1 MTSTRVVV
9 LSVVLVVA
17 TAGCGDSGDDATP
30 PVTTISTSVTTTTGP
45 AETSTSTTTTAPTTT
60 TTSTTTTTTA
70 PTTTTSTTTT
80 STTTTPPNPA
90 PVAVGGLTVEI
101 GGGSGEV
108 IPEWDRNPESD
119 LDLYRLWYSDD
130 PGASKALLAEVPHAT
145 SALPGPAYD
154 AGGGRTGY
162 VDLRA
167 QIEGK
172 HCYQISAVDTAG
184 HEGQRSAEVCLPAV
198 PPPTPS
204 GFDVGMGGG
213 SGEVMIIWSRVSA
226 PDTSSYLLWFSEFP
240 GGAKALLATVAHDPA
255 ALVGPAYNAG
265 GGRTAYIDFPR
276 SLENDRN
283 CYQISA
289 VDSGSN
295 ESPRTGEVCLSG
307 L

>member
-1 MTSTRVVV
+1 
-9 LSVVLVVA
+9 
-17 TAGCGDSGDDATP
+17 
-30 PVTTISTSVTTTTGP
+30 
-45 AETSTSTTTTAPTTT
+45 
-60 TTSTTTTTTA
+60 
-70 PTTTTSTTTT
+70 
-80 STTTTPPNPA
+80 
-90 PVAVGGLTVEI
+90 VGGLTVEI

-108 IPEWDRNPESD
+108 IPEWNRNPEPD

-130 PGASKALLAEVPHAT
+130 PGASKALLAEVPHDT

-154 AGGGRTGY
+154 AGGGRTAY

-184 HEGQRSAEVCLPAV
+184 HEGQRSAEMCLPAV

-226 PDTSSYLLWFSEFP
+226 PDTSSYLLWFSELP
-240 GGAKALLATVAHDPA
+240 GGSKALLATVAHDPT

-283 CYQISA
+283 CYQVSA
-289 VDSGSN
+289 IDSGGR
-295 ESPRTGEVCLSG
+295 ESPRTGELCLSG

>member
-1 MTSTRVVV
+1 M
-9 LSVVLVVA
+9 
-17 TAGCGDSGDDATP
+17 
-30 PVTTISTSVTTTTGP
+30 
-45 AETSTSTTTTAPTTT
+45 
-60 TTSTTTTTTA
+60 
-70 PTTTTSTTTT
+70 
-80 STTTTPPNPA
+80 
-90 PVAVGGLTVEI
+90 GGLTVEI

-108 IPEWDRNPESD
+108 IPEWDRNAESD

-130 PGASKALLAEVPHAT
+130 PGASKALLAEVPHDTA
-145 SALPGPAYD
+145 ALPGPAYD
-154 AGGGRTGY
+154 AGGGRTAY

-172 HCYQISAVDTAG
+172 HCYQISAVDGAG
-184 HEGQRSAEVCLPAV
+184 HEGQRSAEVCLPAM

-204 GFDVGMGGG
+204 GFDVGIGGG
-213 SGEVMIIWSRVSA
+213 SGEVMIIWSRVGA
-226 PDTSSYLLWFSEFP
+226 PDTSSYLLWFSELP

-255 ALVGPAYNAG
+255 ALVGPAYDAG

-289 VDSGSN
+289 IDSGGN
-295 ESPRTGEVCLSG
+295 ESPRTSELCLSG

>member
-1 MTSTRVVV
+1 MTSMRVIV

-17 TAGCGDSGDDATP
+17 AAGCGDSADDATP
-30 PVTTISTSVTTTTGP
+30 PVTTVSTSVTTTTGP
-45 AETSTSTTTTAPTTT
+45 AETSTSTTTTSTSTTTT
-60 TTSTTTTTTA
+60 TTSTTTTTA

-80 STTTTPPNPA
+80 TTAPDPA
-90 PVAVGGLTVEI
+90 PAAVGGLTVEI

-108 IPEWDRNPESD
+108 IPEWGRNPEPD

-130 PGASKALLAEVPHAT
+130 PGASKVLLAEIPHDT

-154 AGGGRTGY
+154 AGGGRTAY

-172 HCYQISAVDTAG
+172 HCYQVSAVDGAG

-204 GFDVGMGGG
+204 GFDVNIGGG
-213 SGEVMIIWSRVSA
+213 SGEVMVVWSRVSA
-226 PDTSSYLLWFSEFP
+226 PDTSSYLLWYSELP

-289 VDSGSN
+289 IDSGGN
-295 ESPRTGEVCLSG
+295 ESPRSGELCLSG

>member
-1 MTSTRVVV
+1 MTSLRVIV

-17 TAGCGDSGDDATP
+17 TAACGDSADDVTP
-30 PVTTISTSVTTTTGP
+30 PVTTVSTRVTTTTDP
-45 AETSTSTTTTAPTTT
+45 LE
-60 TTSTTTTTTA
+60 TSTTTTTA
-70 PTTTTSTTTT
+70 ASD
-80 STTTTPPNPA
+80 PA
-90 PVAVGGLTVEI
+90 PVSVGGLTVEI

-130 PGASKALLAEVPHAT
+130 PGASRALLAEVPHAT

-154 AGGGRTGY
+154 AGGGRTAY

-213 SGEVMIIWSRVSA
+213 SGEVMIIWSRVSD

-255 ALVGPAYNAG
+255 ALVGPAYNAE

-295 ESPRTGEVCLSG
+295 ESPRTGEVRLSG